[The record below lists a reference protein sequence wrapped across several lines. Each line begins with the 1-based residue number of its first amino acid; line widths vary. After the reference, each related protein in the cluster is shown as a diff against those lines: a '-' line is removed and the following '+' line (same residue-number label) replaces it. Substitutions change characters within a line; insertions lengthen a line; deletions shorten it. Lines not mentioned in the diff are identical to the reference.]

1 MVPRAH
7 VGRIAAPM
15 NPLSADR
22 RNLRWPGIALG
33 ALVVV
38 STALIL
44 YMNRGTTFWVDEL
57 FFFQNSKGLD
67 PNTLLAPHN
76 GQLVLVARLIY
87 AGLFEAFGPDYT
99 VFRIVAAL
107 GVAAVGCARLP
118 PCAPARRGH
127 RRPRTGR
134 GSPAVR
140 VCMGRNREPE
150 RHPQHLLPCGRPG
163 RAAGAR
169 PRRAL
174 RGPARLR
181 VPDDLDRLVVVR
193 RRGVRRHRGMAPR
206 HRPVA
211 PPVGRRPAIGSL
223 LRLVRGALQ
232 LRAPGPD
239 DGPER

>member
-1 MVPRAH
+1 MK
-7 VGRIAAPM
+7 
-15 NPLSADR
+15 PLSADR

-99 VFRIVAAL
+99 VFRVVAAL
-107 GVAAVGCARLP
+107 GVAAVGGL
-118 PCAPARRGH
+118 
-127 RRPRTGR
+127 
-134 GSPAVR
+134 VY
-140 VCMGRNREPE
+140 
-150 RHPQHLLPCGRPG
+150 LL
-163 RAAGAR
+163 AR
-169 PRRAL
+169 PRVGGIVAL
-174 RGPARLR
+174 APVAVLLLFGSAWGETVSPNGILNTYCLASVLGALLA
-181 VPDDLDRLVVVR
+181 LDRGGRFADPLACVLLTISIASWSFGVAACAGIGVWLLATGQWRRMWIVALPLVLVR
-193 RRGVRRHRGMAPR
+193 
-206 HRPVA
+206 
-211 PPVGRRPAIGSL
+211 
-223 LRLVRGALQ
+223 RLVRGPLQ
-232 LRAPGPD
+232 LRAAGPN